1 MRLWLF
7 VYIYIYM
14 YVYCDDCHVILVRL
28 HTVKSQFHPL
38 SHNFLINVA
47 RGGINSPLEKMMLP
61 SFAGTSDIFFRGF
74 VGFLLLMS
82 TTVNSGFW
90 QRFFGMFRVYWNYE
104 KSQGFCWK
112 MCKYN
117 GMQYHAIHQHHPI
130 LRINTATRWSW
141 IYDFW
146 FLAAFNK
153 KDDTWLDYFCT

>member
-1 MRLWLF
+1 MNLCFIEWDNQCYYWHLANE
-7 VYIYIYM
+7 VMIVCIYIYIYM

-82 TTVNSGFW
+82 TTVNSGF
-90 QRFFGMFRVYWNYE
+90 
-104 KSQGFCWK
+104 
-112 MCKYN
+112 
-117 GMQYHAIHQHHPI
+117 
-130 LRINTATRWSW
+130 
-141 IYDFW
+141 
-146 FLAAFNK
+146 
-153 KDDTWLDYFCT
+153 